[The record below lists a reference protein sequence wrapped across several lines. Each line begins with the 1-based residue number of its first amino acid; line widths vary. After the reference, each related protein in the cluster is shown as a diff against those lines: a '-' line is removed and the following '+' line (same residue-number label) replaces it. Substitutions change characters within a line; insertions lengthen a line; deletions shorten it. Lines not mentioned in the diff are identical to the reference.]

1 MRRFLFMLHPN
12 LNQDL
17 GFPADQNGN
26 SEGFYLDDLA
36 SGAVVEIET
45 QHHHYR
51 IVKRADTHVRISGHP
66 TFCPEPVEVEIE
78 GSFGNRPPLMPNP
91 GFIGRGMY
99 LVFKHPLFDEV
110 TTSRIREI
118 HKLG

>member
-1 MRRFLFMLHPN
+1 MLHPK
-12 LNQDL
+12 LNQESK
-17 GFPADQNGN
+17 FPAEHPGSD
-26 SEGFYLDDLA
+26 EGIYLDDLA
-36 SGAVVEIET
+36 EGAVLDIET

-51 IVKRADTHVRISGHP
+51 LVKGADTHVCISGHP
-66 TFCPEPVEVEIE
+66 TLCPEPIEVEIE
-78 GSFGNRPPLMPNP
+78 GSVRSLPPLIPNR

-99 LVFKHPLFDEV
+99 LLFKHPFFHEV